1 MTVDCQYCY
10 ENISEN
16 EDLIEYDQAP
26 FHESCMKDKF
36 REDNPNL
43 SEGKYEEFDKKAEL
57 ADKFRKDGN
66 LLVPII
72 FERNK
77 NEEGEAS
84 K

>member
-1 MTVDCQYCY
+1 MNVECQYCY
-10 ENISEN
+10 ENISAS
-16 EDLIEYDQAP
+16 EDLIEYDEAP
-26 FHESCMKDKF
+26 FHKICMKDKF

-43 SEGKYEEFDKKAEL
+43 SKDKYEEFDKKAEL

-77 NEEGEAS
+77 NKEGEALE
-84 K
+84 